1 MHLDKSENDM
11 AAKKPENMAFEA
23 ALDELD
29 AIVNELESGDI
40 PLEDAL
46 KKFERGISLAR
57 SSQQKLTQAEQRVEI
72 LLQAD
77 DEAPLTDF
85 EPSHDQ

>member
-1 MHLDKSENDM
+1 M

-46 KKFERGISLAR
+46 KKFERGIALAR
-57 SSQQKLTQAEQRVEI
+57 CSQQKLTQAEQRVEI

-85 EPSHDQ
+85 ETSHDE

>member
-1 MHLDKSENDM
+1 M

-57 SSQQKLTQAEQRVEI
+57 NSQLKLTQAEQRVEI
-72 LLQAD
+72 LLRAD
-77 DEAPLTDF
+77 DNALLTDF
-85 EPSHDQ
+85 EPSHDE

>member
-1 MHLDKSENDM
+1 M

-57 SSQQKLTQAEQRVEI
+57 NSQLKLTPAEQRVEI
-72 LLQAD
+72 LLHAD
-77 DEAPLTDF
+77 DNAPLTDF
-85 EPSHDQ
+85 EPSHDE

>member
-1 MHLDKSENDM
+1 M

-29 AIVNELESGDI
+29 SIVNELESGDI
-40 PLEDAL
+40 ALEDAL
-46 KKFERGISLAR
+46 KKFERGIMLAR
-57 SSQQKLTQAEQRVEI
+57 TSQKKLTQAEQRVEI

-77 DEAPLTDF
+77 DEAPLAEF
-85 EPSHDQ
+85 NENNE

>member
-1 MHLDKSENDM
+1 M

-57 SSQQKLTQAEQRVEI
+57 NSQLKLTQSEQRVEI
-72 LLQAD
+72 LLHAD
-77 DEAPLTDF
+77 DNAPLTDF
-85 EPSHDQ
+85 EPSHDE

>member
-1 MHLDKSENDM
+1 M
-11 AAKKPENMAFEA
+11 AAKKPENMAFEE

-29 AIVNELESGDI
+29 SIINELESGNI
-40 PLEDAL
+40 ALEDAL
-46 KKFERGISLAR
+46 KKFERGIALAR

-77 DEAPLTDF
+77 DEAPLTEFDVN
-85 EPSHDQ
+85 DD

>member
-1 MHLDKSENDM
+1 M

-29 AIVNELESGDI
+29 SIVNELESGDI
-40 PLEDAL
+40 ALEDAL
-46 KKFERGISLAR
+46 KKFERGIMLAR
-57 SSQQKLTQAEQRVEI
+57 TSQKKLTQAEQHVEI

-77 DEAPLTDF
+77 DEAPLTEF
-85 EPSHDQ
+85 NENNE

>member
-1 MHLDKSENDM
+1 M
-11 AAKKPENMAFEA
+11 AAKKPENMAFEE

-29 AIVNELESGDI
+29 SIVNELESGNI
-40 PLEDAL
+40 TLEDAL
-46 KKFERGISLAR
+46 KKFERGIALAR

-77 DEAPLTDF
+77 DEAPLTEFDVN
-85 EPSHDQ
+85 DD

>member
-1 MHLDKSENDM
+1 M

-29 AIVNELESGDI
+29 SIVNELESGDI
-40 PLEDAL
+40 ALEDAL
-46 KKFERGISLAR
+46 KKFERGIALAR
-57 SSQQKLTQAEQRVEI
+57 CSQQKLTQAEQRVEI

-77 DEAPLTDF
+77 DESPLTEFDANN
-85 EPSHDQ
+85 E

>member
-1 MHLDKSENDM
+1 M

-23 ALDELD
+23 ALNELD

-46 KKFERGISLAR
+46 KKFERGIALAR

-85 EPSHDQ
+85 EPSHDE

>member
-1 MHLDKSENDM
+1 M

-29 AIVNELESGDI
+29 TIVNELESGDI
-40 PLEDAL
+40 ALEDAL
-46 KKFERGISLAR
+46 KKFERGIALAR

-77 DEAPLTDF
+77 DEAPLTEFDANN
-85 EPSHDQ
+85 E

>member
-1 MHLDKSENDM
+1 M

-57 SSQQKLTQAEQRVEI
+57 NSQLKLTQAEQRVEI
-72 LLQAD
+72 LLHAD
-77 DEAPLTDF
+77 DNAPLTDF
-85 EPSHDQ
+85 EPNHDE

>member
-1 MHLDKSENDM
+1 M

-29 AIVNELESGDI
+29 SLVNELESGDI
-40 PLEDAL
+40 ALEDAL
-46 KKFERGISLAR
+46 RKFERGIALAR
-57 SSQQKLTQAEQRVEI
+57 ASQQKLTEAEQRVEI

-77 DEAPLTDF
+77 DNAPLTDF
-85 EPSHDQ
+85 ETDNE

>member
-1 MHLDKSENDM
+1 M
-11 AAKKPENMAFEA
+11 AAKKPEKMAFEA

-46 KKFERGISLAR
+46 KKFERGIALAR

-77 DEAPLTDF
+77 DKAPLTNF
-85 EPSHDQ
+85 EPSHDE

>member
-1 MHLDKSENDM
+1 M

-23 ALDELD
+23 ALNELD

-57 SSQQKLTQAEQRVEI
+57 SSQLKLTQAEQRVEI
-72 LLQAD
+72 LLQED

-85 EPSHDQ
+85 ESSHDQ

>member
-1 MHLDKSENDM
+1 M

-57 SSQQKLTQAEQRVEI
+57 NSQLKLTQAEQRVEI
-72 LLQAD
+72 LLRAD
-77 DEAPLTDF
+77 DNTPLTDF
-85 EPSHDQ
+85 EPSHDE

>member
-1 MHLDKSENDM
+1 
-11 AAKKPENMAFEA
+11 MAFEA

-46 KKFERGISLAR
+46 KKFERGIALAR

-85 EPSHDQ
+85 EPSHDE

>member
-1 MHLDKSENDM
+1 M
-11 AAKKPENMAFEA
+11 AAKKTENMAFEE

-29 AIVNELESGDI
+29 LIVNELESGNI
-40 PLEDAL
+40 ALEDAL
-46 KKFERGISLAR
+46 KKFERGIALAR

-77 DEAPLTDF
+77 DEAPLTEFDVN
-85 EPSHDQ
+85 DD

>member
-1 MHLDKSENDM
+1 M
-11 AAKKPENMAFEA
+11 AAKKPENMAFEE

-29 AIVNELESGDI
+29 LIINELESGNI
-40 PLEDAL
+40 ALEDAL
-46 KKFERGISLAR
+46 KKFERGIALAR

-77 DEAPLTDF
+77 DEAPLTEFDVN
-85 EPSHDQ
+85 DD

>member
-1 MHLDKSENDM
+1 M

-57 SSQQKLTQAEQRVEI
+57 NSQLKLTQAEQRVEI
-72 LLQAD
+72 LLHAD
-77 DEAPLTDF
+77 DNAPLTDF
-85 EPSHDQ
+85 EPSHDE